1 MQHSWIESANDPEGD
16 FPLANLPYGVLSV
29 AGEPPRCGVAIGDRI
44 VDLAAAEPAGLIDGE
59 GTFARPAL
67 NDFIAL
73 GRETWAATRA
83 RLTELLAAEGGNPDL
98 PTVAMAD
105 ATLHLPIRVTEYT
118 DFYASKNH
126 AFNVGVLFRGPENA
140 LPAQWTHMPIDYNG
154 RASPV
159 VVSGTDLHRPMGQ
172 LKGEDGPIWAPCSRL
187 DLELEMGAI
196 VGADSALGDQV
207 SVEQAEAMMFGYVL
221 LNDWSARD
229 VQAWEYQP
237 LGPFQSKALGTTI
250 SPWIVTTA
258 ALEPFRCEATGTTT
272 GRMAARGRRR

>member
-1 MQHSWIESANDPEGD
+1 MQHSWIESANDPEVD
-16 FPLANLPYGVLSV
+16 LPLANLPYGVFSV

-44 VDLAAAEPAGLIDGE
+44 VDLAAAEAAGLIDGQ

-140 LPAQWTHMPIDYNG
+140 LPAQWTHMPIGYNG
-154 RASPV
+154 RASSV

-172 LKGEDGPIWAPCSRL
+172 LKGEDGPIWAPCRRL